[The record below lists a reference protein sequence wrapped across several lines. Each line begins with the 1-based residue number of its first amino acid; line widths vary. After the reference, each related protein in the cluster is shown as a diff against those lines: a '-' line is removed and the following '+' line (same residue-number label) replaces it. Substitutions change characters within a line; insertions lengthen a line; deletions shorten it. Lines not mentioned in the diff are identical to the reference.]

1 MTRVLLLTLLIAAC
15 SGDGST
21 GVTPPPPPPPPP
33 PPTFVLF
40 VNGTQTQNPGP
51 YCTVSVGSPAS
62 LNLRSRP
69 GVRDSVVATLGAG
82 PSRRPLI
89 WSSDVYDAG
98 GYWVTTLYSQP
109 NDSTSVP
116 GSISFAC

>member
-33 PPTFVLF
+33 PLTFVLY

-51 YCTVSVGSPAS
+51 YCFVSVGSPAS
-62 LNLRSRP
+62 LTLRSQP
-69 GVRDSVVATLGAG
+69 GVRDSAVATLAAG

-89 WSSDVYDAG
+89 WSTDVYDSG
-98 GYWVTTLYSQP
+98 GYWVTTLNSQP